1 MYRFLLAI
9 AAFAAI
15 TTSANAQSD
24 FPCQA
29 FQMQPNGMLVAVQ
42 SVTLSSPG
50 GGRVVTKP
58 GVSFSR
64 GTSVGGLDVYAA
76 YQQYCR

>member
-1 MYRFLLAI
+1 MYRFLLVI

-15 TTSANAQSD
+15 TTSANAQID

-29 FQMQPNGMLVAVQ
+29 FQMQPNGILVAVQ

-58 GVSFSR
+58 GVSFSPE
-64 GTSVGGLDVYAA
+64 TSVGGLNVYAA
-76 YQQYCR
+76 FRQYCH